1 MILTNSQYDEIMRSY
16 DAKQTYAR
24 RILEQKTA
32 HIYETV
38 PAYAEIMS
46 EISALSV
53 ASAKAALS
61 GDSSM
66 NKSLKDKVHFLEN
79 RLVMVLEAAGYPKD
93 YLTLQYECPLCR
105 DTGYVNGEKCVCFT
119 QASIELLYR
128 QSGISNNTAHCTFD
142 NFSMDLYPKDCIE
155 PGTGTSAKDNALNV
169 LDACRNFVHNFPA
182 GENILLYG
190 NPGVGK
196 TFLSN
201 CIAKELLDR
210 SHSVLYLSAI
220 ELFDSFSKYNEE
232 YDTGIRDAILECE
245 LLIIDDLGTELSN
258 TFTNSKLFQCINARI
273 LSAKSTIVSTNL
285 LPGEIMAN
293 YSERIFSRIS
303 GSYKFLKL
311 FGNDIRITKK

>member
-24 RILEQKTA
+24 RVLEQKTA
-32 HIYETV
+32 RIYSTV
-38 PAYAEIMS
+38 PAYTEIMN

-53 ASAKAALS
+53 ESAKAALS

-66 NKSLKDKVHFLEN
+66 NKALRNKVSSLEYKLNKTLED
-79 RLVMVLEAAGYPKD
+79 AGYPKD
-93 YLTLQYECPLCR
+93 YLTLQYECPTCK
-105 DTGYVNGEKCVCFT
+105 DTGYVDGEKCVCFT

-128 QSGISNNTAHCTFD
+128 QSGISNNTEHCTFD
-142 NFSMDLYPKDCIE
+142 NFTLKSYPEDCIDA
-155 PGTGTSAKDNALNV
+155 GTGVSAKDNALNV

-258 TFTNSKLFQCINARI
+258 AFTSSKLFQCINARI
-273 LSAKSTIVSTNL
+273 LSEKSTIVSTNF

-311 FGNDIRITKK
+311 FGNDIRLNKK